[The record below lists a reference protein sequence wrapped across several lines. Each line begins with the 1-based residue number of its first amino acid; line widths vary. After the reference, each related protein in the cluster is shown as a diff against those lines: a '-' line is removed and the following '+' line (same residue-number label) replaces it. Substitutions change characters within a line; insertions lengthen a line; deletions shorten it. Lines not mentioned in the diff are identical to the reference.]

1 MIFEASGL
9 LFDNDGVLVDSMG
22 TVDGSWGV
30 WSKTYSPGFQISYE
44 HHGRRASEIVA
55 SLIGEEL
62 FEEALAEIN
71 RLELELTHL
80 TTAMPGAKK
89 LLESLE
95 SGTWTVVTSAGRDLG
110 TSRLK
115 AAGLP
120 VPEELVSADDV
131 SSGKPNP
138 EPYLM
143 GAKKLSL
150 DISECIVFED
160 APSGVAAG
168 VAAGASA
175 VIGIGEE
182 VLDSK
187 ADVVISSLEGI
198 SFLGGKL
205 ELPDSKRLR

>member
-110 TSRLK
+110 TARLK

-120 VPEELVSADDV
+120 VPKELVCADDV

-205 ELPDSKRLR
+205 GLPESKRLR